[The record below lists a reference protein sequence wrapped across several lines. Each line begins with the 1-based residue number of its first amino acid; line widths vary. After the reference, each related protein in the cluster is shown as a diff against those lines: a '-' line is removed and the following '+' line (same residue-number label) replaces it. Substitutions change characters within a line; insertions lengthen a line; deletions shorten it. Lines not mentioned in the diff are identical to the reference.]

1 MFEEDI
7 KKLLSYFTQISEG
20 KQVNLNEMVKEFL
33 VFFEKLKQE
42 LRIADEAQK
51 REIFALMNDMHKK
64 LLAETKKISEK
75 TGMTDDQLLKFIEN
89 PSNFSPDQWQTIQ
102 EAKTKMKH
110 ASEELTQSLKVQSSR
125 EKPVKTRAKPRKP
138 GTGRSGWVRS

>member
-20 KQVNLNEMVKEFL
+20 KPVNLNEMVQEFL
-33 VFFEKLKQE
+33 IFFDKLKLQ
-42 LRIADEAQK
+42 LKTADEAQK
-51 REIFALMNDMHKK
+51 KEIFALMNDMHKK

-75 TGMTDDQLLKFIEN
+75 TGMSDDQLLKFIEN
-89 PSNFSPDQWQTIQ
+89 PGNFSPDQWQTIQ
-102 EAKTKMKH
+102 DAKEKMRH
-110 ASEELTQSLKVQSSR
+110 ASQELTQTLKPHPTG
-125 EKPVKTRAKPRKP
+125 EKPKTKIKPKKP